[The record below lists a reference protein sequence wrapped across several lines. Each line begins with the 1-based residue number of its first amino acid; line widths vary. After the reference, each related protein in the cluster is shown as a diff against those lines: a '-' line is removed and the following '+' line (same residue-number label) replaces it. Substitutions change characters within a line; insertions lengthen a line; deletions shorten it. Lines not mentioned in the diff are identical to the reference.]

1 MHLEFQPITQDFI
14 NKATHPNHNMN
25 SKEKQSIHIR
35 DPKLVT
41 KRWMEEME
49 YTEIANIQRDCKEAM
64 QIFGYNFIKSP
75 KDLTNLDPVGKF
87 QHGMS

>member
-1 MHLEFQPITQDFI
+1 MLKKNT
-14 NKATHPNHNMN
+14 
-25 SKEKQSIHIR
+25 IHIR
-35 DPKLVT
+35 DPNSVT

-75 KDLTNLDPVGKF
+75 KDLINLDPVGKF

>member
-14 NKATHPNHNMN
+14 DKATHPNHNMN
-25 SKEKQSIHIR
+25 PEEKQSIHIR
-35 DPKLVT
+35 DPKSVT

-64 QIFGYNFIKSP
+64 QIFGYNFCDNHFDKVVVREGSI
-75 KDLTNLDPVGKF
+75 NYRR
-87 QHGMS
+87 